1 MDTHH
6 ESHMNTK
13 QTKSLVHMAA
23 QASRRASEFL
33 EQAKACSEAPEEGHT
48 LEFAEDAMFYWEQAN
63 DAFDEL
69 SEIVEIIK
77 EGDKIPRIKPLQKAR
92 DSAPPEPARDDPS
105 TVPVEILPNVWDW
118 E

>member
-1 MDTHH
+1 
-6 ESHMNTK
+6 MNTK

-23 QASRRASEFL
+23 EASKRASEYL
-33 EQAKACSEAPEEGHT
+33 EQAKACSETPEEGHT

-63 DAFDEL
+63 EAFDEL

-77 EGDKIPRIKPLQKAR
+77 DGDKIPKLKTLNKAR
-92 DSAPPEPARDDPS
+92 AAARPEPTLDDDVS